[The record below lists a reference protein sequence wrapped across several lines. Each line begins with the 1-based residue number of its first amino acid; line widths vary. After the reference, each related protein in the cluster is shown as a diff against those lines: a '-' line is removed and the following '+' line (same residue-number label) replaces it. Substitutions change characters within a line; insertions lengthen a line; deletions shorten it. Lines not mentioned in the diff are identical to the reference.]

1 VAIDGGAGTTPGDVS
16 IGIANTTSVT
26 IGSGATLLGFYG
38 GGPAARSAAYT
49 VTSPV
54 NTRSYDTTTV
64 TVSTLAE
71 VVSQILADLQAN
83 GLFQ

>member
-1 VAIDGGAGTTPGDVS
+1 MAAVEP
-16 IGIANTTSVT
+16 IATSL
-26 IGSGATLLGFYG
+26 ATLAWTSSGVLIGKSAGNLGFYG
-38 GGPAARSAAYT
+38 STGVARSAAYT
-49 VTSPV
+49 VTNPV

-64 TVSTLAE
+64 TTQTLSE